1 MAYCKE
7 RILKNLMMGK
17 QMTAADM
24 ARDFK
29 QGKAAIKYA
38 LAELKREGYVF
49 AVQYLHRPLGGPKTG
64 VYAWTGKSLD
74 AFPSIVTGEVLCTKR
89 VLAALEREPMMSVA
103 ELAVESGY
111 SVAFTRKTLHELHG
125 LDKVRIAGWR
135 PSRGAT
141 MMLYGL
147 ANGEPDAAFER
158 ELSPKTIQNKRAI
171 EKAEAEKKP
180 VVIKP
185 RRDPA
190 AAWF

>member
-24 ARDFK
+24 AKLFK
-29 QGKAAIKYA
+29 QGKGTVKSA
-38 LAELKREGYVF
+38 LAELKREGYVT
-49 AVQYLHRPLGGPKTG
+49 AVRYMPRPLGGPKTG

-74 AFPSIVTGEVLCTKR
+74 AFPTVVTGEVLCTKR
-89 VLAALEREPMMSVA
+89 ILAALEREPMMSVS
-103 ELAVESGY
+103 ELSVESGY
-111 SVAFTRKTLHELHG
+111 SMSFTRRMLHELRS

-135 PSRGAT
+135 PSKGTT

-147 ANGEPDAAFER
+147 ANGQPDAEFVR
-158 ELSPKTIQNKRAI
+158 EVCAKTLMNRKY
-171 EKAEAEKKP
+171 EETKKP
-180 VVIKP
+180 RAFKP

>member
-17 QMTAADM
+17 QMTVAEM
-24 ARDFK
+24 VKLFK
-29 QGKAAIKYA
+29 QGKGTVKSA
-38 LAELKREGYVF
+38 LTELKRGGYVR
-49 AVQYLHRPLGGPKTG
+49 VIRYLPHPPLGGNKTG

-74 AFPSIVTGEVLCTKR
+74 AFPSVITGEVLCTKR
-89 VLAALEREPMMSVA
+89 ILAALEREPMMSVS
-103 ELAVESGY
+103 ELSVESGY
-111 SVAFTRKTLHELHG
+111 SMSFTRRMLHELRS

-135 PSRGAT
+135 PSKGTT

-147 ANGEPDAAFER
+147 ANGEPDAVFER
-158 ELSPKTIQNKRAI
+158 EVCAKTLMNRKYEETRKPRAF
-171 EKAEAEKKP
+171 
-180 VVIKP
+180 KP